1 MTYNKDQLVFDPI
14 SMKVDKLDE
23 YIDGY
28 ANTFDEEYEIKLK
41 CRVEEIRTD
50 SLVWEEAF
58 GTISFSARLRLDF
71 TNPMREDYLSASVL
85 WAIRGS
91 ASLILTDGMALAMK
105 LNVEQKKVVD
115 FKTYFITETTFKEF
129 SKSFDHIAQK
139 LILVINKRL
148 SEGTKLPIGAG
159 IRSTSVPGD
168 KKVHINK
175 DMIIMEVGEVSI
187 APILKTSKFE

>member
-129 SKSFDHIAQK
+129 SKSFDHIA
-139 LILVINKRL
+139 
-148 SEGTKLPIGAG
+148 
-159 IRSTSVPGD
+159 
-168 KKVHINK
+168 
-175 DMIIMEVGEVSI
+175 
-187 APILKTSKFE
+187 